1 MLTLGEVAHIA
12 MGQSPL
18 GETVSNDNGIALLN
32 GPTEFGSHHPSP
44 VQFTSDPRRLAEP
57 DDILFCVR
65 GSTTGRMNW
74 ANQEYAIGR
83 GIAAIRHRTDPTLQP
98 LIRGVIEFELPTL
111 LAQAT
116 GSTFPNVSASQL
128 AAIPFPSIDITE
140 QRAIAHIL
148 GTLDDKI
155 ELNRRTNQTLEEM
168 ARAIYKDWFVDFGPT
183 QAKIEG
189 REPYLPPEIWK
200 LFPDCLVDSEL
211 GEIPEGWDVGTV
223 SQISERI
230 YNGGTPKRSEPR
242 YWESGGIPWLT
253 SGEVRQSFILETQ
266 NFITQEGL
274 AKSSA
279 KMVPERS
286 VLVALYGAT
295 AGQVSMN
302 YQALSTNQAI
312 SSIIPSVQNR
322 YYCLISLR
330 REVSNLQNRAIGS
343 AQQNISKKAV
353 ETTSV
358 LLPYLE
364 LRAAYD
370 ETVGPLFDR
379 VFRNLIESQ
388 TLTVQKD
395 LLLPKLVSGKVKVA

>member
-1 MLTLGEVAHIA
+1 M
-12 MGQSPL
+12 
-18 GETVSNDNGIALLN
+18 
-32 GPTEFGSHHPSP
+32 
-44 VQFTSDPRRLAEP
+44 
-57 DDILFCVR
+57 
-65 GSTTGRMNW
+65 
-74 ANQEYAIGR
+74 
-83 GIAAIRHRTDPTLQP
+83 
-98 LIRGVIEFELPTL
+98 
-111 LAQAT
+111 
-116 GSTFPNVSASQL
+116 
-128 AAIPFPSIDITE
+128 
-140 QRAIAHIL
+140 
-148 GTLDDKI
+148 
-155 ELNRRTNQTLEEM
+155 
-168 ARAIYKDWFVDFGPT
+168 
-183 QAKIEG
+183 
-189 REPYLPPEIWK
+189 
-200 LFPDCLVDSEL
+200 DSEL

>member
-18 GETVSNDNGIALLN
+18 GETVSNDNGIVLLN

-74 ANQEYAIGR
+74 ADQEYAIGR

-116 GSTFPNVSASQL
+116 GSTFPNVSATQL